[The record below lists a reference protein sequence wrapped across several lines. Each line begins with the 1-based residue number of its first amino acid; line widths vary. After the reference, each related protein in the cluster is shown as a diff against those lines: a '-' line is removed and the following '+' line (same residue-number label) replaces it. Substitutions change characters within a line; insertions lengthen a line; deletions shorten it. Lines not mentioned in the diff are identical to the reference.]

1 MRFTNLLVA
10 ILVSFGLVMG
20 GCSKKEEKKDEKKT
34 EKTVEKKK
42 ADEKKV
48 DEKKADEAKTDEAK
62 TEEVAKEEAKTEE
75 VAKEEAKTEEV
86 AKATGD
92 MGPKETMEFA
102 INAIKNKKFADIATM
117 LPPSYVADIDTVV
130 QAFANSMD
138 AELFAEAITFADRVV
153 KIAEAQK
160 PVIADLATQMGVP
173 LPKDDI
179 VKIIDGLA
187 QTWGMINAAG
197 LTKLETLK
205 TFKTEK
211 FIAESLPKM
220 IDHMVKVA
228 NDTSS
233 KQLFDQGLMVLA
245 MASVTVKEEAE
256 DTAVVVIDVAGDKEE
271 VKLVKVEGKWV
282 PEDMAKEWKKGIEEA
297 KAGIV
302 EMKAELEKG
311 KVEMMA
317 QIKQASVILDQIEK
331 TGDLRAVLGGM
342 GLIPG
347 GAAPAGVEM
356 KMEEKNAEPVDEEAA
371 PVAEEAAPTAEEAAP
386 AAEEAAPTAEEAAPA
401 AE

>member
-1 MRFTNLLVA
+1 MRFANLLVA

-20 GCSKKEEKKDEKKT
+20 GCSKKEEKKEEKKT
-34 EKTVEKKK
+34 EKTAEKKK
-42 ADEKKV
+42 ADEKK
-48 DEKKADEAKTDEAK
+48 ADEPKAEEATKDEPKAEEAATEEAK

-75 VAKEEAKTEEV
+75 VAKEEP
-86 AKATGD
+86 KATGD

-117 LPPSYVADIDTVV
+117 LPASYVADIDTVV
-130 QAFANSMD
+130 QAFANAMD
-138 AELFAEAITFADRVV
+138 AELFAEAVTFADRVI
-153 KIAEAQK
+153 KIAVAQK
-160 PVIADLATQMGVP
+160 PTIADLATQMGVP
-173 LPKDDI
+173 LPKDDV
-179 VKIIDGLA
+179 VKIVDGLA
-187 QTWGMINAAG
+187 QTWGMMETAG
-197 LTKLETLK
+197 LTKLDTLK
-205 TFKTEK
+205 TFKTEE

-220 IDHMVKVA
+220 IDYMVKVA

-297 KAGIV
+297 KAGIA

-311 KVEMMA
+311 KVEMMT

-331 TGDLRAVLGGM
+331 SGDLRAVLGGM

-356 KMEEKNAEPVDEEAA
+356 KMEEAAPAPEEA
-371 PVAEEAAPTAEEAAP
+371 AAP
-386 AAEEAAPTAEEAAPA
+386 AAEEAAAPAAEEAAAPAADEAAPA